1 MQLRTKLLV
10 PLLALPVGSVALL
23 GAVAYSNGRDAL
35 ETSLG
40 RLFELGAARS
50 LSALDHEL
58 LFLYRDAES
67 WTTLER
73 MQDVLQGDMD
83 GQISSFLVA
92 RVREERHLKRAVVAD
107 ASGRAIAASQHE
119 WLGRLVRAA
128 PAVRDS
134 PGEACRDDPT
144 AGVGV
149 LACSFPIRAHFDES
163 QTLGTLEVAW
173 DVGAVF
179 SRVQA
184 ENQST
189 TSAPH
194 LVLMR
199 RDGVVVSAPPAPF
212 PAGIGESLTAAGSR
226 AAALAA
232 EGRQGFLVEPIGGVA
247 HLAGYARSTG
257 MTGWSVV
264 VLEKAT
270 VAFAPV
276 DRLRGAVLALASSVA
291 LVAVLLSLLL
301 SGRLTSAARELEAAA
316 RRVADGDLSVRL
328 DPKSDD
334 EIGSLARSFDQM
346 VRELARQK
354 AELVDK
360 RYVDS
365 LIADMGDGLFVV
377 DSSGHVERANPALLR
392 RTGLSA
398 EAVTGRPA
406 GTLFAEGDEA
416 FEKRV
421 RAPTRRDGAAMAE
434 LTLRGSDG
442 VMVPVIVSGGVMPE
456 GGLVCV
462 ATDITRRKE
471 AEEQLWRA
479 RRAAEEAAAAKAR
492 FLAVVSHELR
502 TPLNG
507 MIGMTD
513 LLADTALGEKQRL
526 YVEVARRSGESLLSL
541 LGDVLDYS
549 RMEAGRVE
557 LSRIAFDLRKCL
569 FETADLLMAQA
580 REKELEVSVLAHE
593 LLPQRVV
600 GDPQRLRQVLLNL
613 GSNGV
618 KFTSAGGIV
627 LRAEPSSQ
635 APSMV
640 RFSVSDSGPGI
651 PPEHLERI
659 FEPFH
664 QVDAS
669 STRRHGGV
677 GLGLAIARQ
686 IVGLMGG
693 ALEARNQDDGG
704 AIFSFTADL
713 PQVAEETAPTVTD
726 PAQLAGRRVLVVDDN
741 STNRLVLREMLGAWK
756 CRVVEASD
764 AWAALDAL
772 RERAGT
778 PEAIE
783 LALVDFQMPEMDGAA
798 LAREIKADVRLSGIP
813 LVLLTS
819 IPQQSDEPALAGA
832 FTACL
837 MKPVR
842 QTTLLDAIAV
852 ALAPPDPS
860 RPRSSIAVF
869 RPRRRDDG

>member
-1 MQLRTKLLV
+1 VQLRTKILV
-10 PLLALPVGSVALL
+10 PLLALPVGAVALL
-23 GAVAYSNGRDAL
+23 GAFAYSNGRESL

-58 LFLYRDAES
+58 LSLYGDAES
-67 WTTLER
+67 WATLDR

-83 GQISSFLVA
+83 GRISSFLVA
-92 RVREERHLKRAVVAD
+92 RAREERHLKRAVVAD
-107 ASGRAIAASQHE
+107 ASGRAIAATQHE
-119 WLGRLVRAA
+119 WLGSLLHT
-128 PAVRDS
+128 PALTSS
-134 PGEACRDDPT
+134 PREACRDDPA

-149 LACSFPIRAHFDES
+149 LVCSFPIRAHFDES

-173 DVGAVF
+173 DVSGVF

-184 ENQST
+184 ENQSMT
-189 TSAPH
+189 HAPH

-212 PAGIGESLTAAGSR
+212 PAGVGESLAAAGSR

-232 EGRQGFLVEPIGGVA
+232 EGRQGFLVEPIGGVK
-247 HLAGYARSTG
+247 HLAGYAHSTG
-257 MTGWSVV
+257 ITGWSIV
-264 VLEKAT
+264 VLENAAL
-270 VAFAPV
+270 AFAPV
-276 DRLRGAVLALASSVA
+276 DRLRGAVLALAGSVA
-291 LVAVLLSLLL
+291 LAAVLLSLLL

-316 RRVADGDLSVRL
+316 RRVAGGDLSVRL
-328 DPKSDD
+328 DAKSND

-365 LIADMGDGLFVV
+365 LIADMNDGLFVV
-377 DSSGHVERANPALLR
+377 DSTGRIERTNPALLR
-392 RTGLSA
+392 RTGLGA
-398 EAVTGRPA
+398 DAVVGRPA
-406 GTLFAEGDEA
+406 GTLFAEGEQA
-416 FEKRV
+416 FEEGVRV
-421 RAPTRRDGAAMAE
+421 PTRREGAAMAE
-434 LTLRGSDG
+434 LTLRGTNG
-442 VMVPVIVSGGVMPE
+442 VLVPVIVSGGVMPE

-462 ATDITRRKE
+462 ATDITRQKE

-479 RRAAEEAAAAKAR
+479 RREAEEAAAAKAR

-507 MIGMTD
+507 LIGMTD
-513 LLADTALGEKQRL
+513 LLADTALDDKQRA
-526 YVEVARRSGESLLSL
+526 YVEVARRSGESLLAL

-557 LSRIAFDLRKCL
+557 LSRVAFDLRKCL
-569 FETADLLMAQA
+569 FDSTDLLIPTAG
-580 REKELEVSVLAHE
+580 EKGLEVSVLVDE
-593 LLPQRVV
+593 RLPHRVV

-613 GSNGV
+613 GSNAV
-618 KFTSAGGIV
+618 KFTDTGGVV
-627 LRAEPSSQ
+627 LRAEPSDTASV
-635 APSMV
+635 V
-640 RFSVSDSGPGI
+640 RFSVSDSGSGI
-651 PPEHLERI
+651 PAEHLARI

-693 ALEARNQDDGG
+693 RLEARNDAAGG
-704 AIFSFTADL
+704 ATFTFTADL
-713 PQVAEETAPTVTD
+713 PQVAEEATAVAAD
-726 PAQLAGRRVLVVDDN
+726 PAALAGRRVLVVDDN
-741 STNRLVLREMLGAWK
+741 PTNRLVLREMLGSWK
-756 CRVVEASD
+756 CRVVEATD
-764 AWAALDAL
+764 AWGALDAL
-772 RERAGT
+772 RERAGS

-798 LAREIKADVRLSGIP
+798 LAREIRADPRLCDIP

-819 IPQQSDEPALAGA
+819 IPPQSDEPAFVNA
-832 FTACL
+832 FAACL

-842 QTTLLDAIAV
+842 QATLLDAIAA
-852 ALAPPDPS
+852 ALSPRDAG
-860 RPRSSIAVF
+860 RPRASVSVF
-869 RPRRRDDG
+869 RPRRREEG